1 MENYIW
7 PSVIVYLVGG
17 IIFSALCRSIA
28 RQKGYEKS
36 GRFALAGFFFGLP
49 TLLYEA
55 GLPDLLVRQALAA
68 LAANGQQPAAAPA
81 AGSAQ
86 DPAIIAVL
94 AAAVAMAMSDDQQY
108 TAQKPAAPAPST
120 AASPAVASSAA
131 GFTVR
136 QVRRV

>member
-7 PSVIVYLVGG
+7 PSIIVYLVGG

-28 RQKGYEKS
+28 RQKGYEKT
-36 GRFALAGFFFGLP
+36 GRFALSGFFFGLP
-49 TLLYEA
+49 TLLYTA

-68 LAANGQQPAAAPA
+68 LAASGQQAVTTPA

-86 DPAIIAVL
+86 DPAIVAVL
-94 AAAVAMAMSDDQQY
+94 AAAVAMAMNDEQQS
-108 TAQKPAAPAPST
+108 AGQKPVAPAPLVKAAPA
-120 AASPAVASSAA
+120 VAPSAA